1 MSTDA
6 VSADT
11 VRAAIESAVLA
22 HDVDLESV
30 TLKAA
35 GRRTVITV
43 VVDADGG
50 VDLDRVADVSRS
62 ISDVL
67 DAQPDIVD
75 GPFVLEVTSPGVDRP
90 LTAPQHWRRARTR
103 IVAISLL
110 DGGEVQGRIT
120 DSDDESVTI
129 AHADGTVQVVPFPD
143 VRHAVVQVE
152 FAARDDEE

>member
-6 VSADT
+6 VNADT
-11 VRAAIESAVLA
+11 VRAAIEPAVLA

-35 GRRTVITV
+35 GRRTVITI

-62 ISDVL
+62 VSDVL
-67 DAQPDIVD
+67 DTQPDIFD

-103 IVAISLL
+103 LVSISLVS
-110 DGGEVQGRIT
+110 GGDVVGRIT
-120 DSDDESVTI
+120 DSDDESVTV
-129 AHADGTVQVVPFPD
+129 ALADGTVQVVSFPD

-152 FAARDDEE
+152 FSARDDEE